1 MKIEQAIFSLAD
13 GRSVLPGSDEVTN
26 PQLVLYFGAKHYLA
40 SENFFN
46 SLSEVYPGALLVG
59 CTTAGEIM
67 GNDVHDNSVVTTAIQ
82 FDSTTVR
89 SATLQLHDA
98 ADSFSA
104 GEKLAEELN
113 DENLACVLI
122 FSDGLNV
129 NGSELV
135 RGITSVVGYDLPVT
149 GGLAGDGDRFEGT
162 LVGCGTPA
170 ASHRVAAVGLYGKGL
185 RTGHGSVG
193 GWDAF
198 GPRREITRSE
208 GNVLFELDGEP
219 ALALYKKYLGE
230 EAANLPGSAL
240 LFPLAIASPD
250 SSDIQIVRT
259 VLAVDDE
266 TQSMTFA
273 GDVPEGFAAQ
283 LMRANSERLIDGAGE
298 AARVADYAKLEG
310 RKLAVLVSCVG
321 RKMVL
326 GQRAGEEIEA
336 VSEQLGSTAMQI
348 GYYSYGEI
356 CPHVQ
361 SGFTELHNQTMTITV
376 LAEAS

>member
-1 MKIEQAIFSLAD
+1 MISLSD
-13 GRSVLPGSDEVTN
+13 GRSVLPGSDEVN
-26 PQLVLYFGAKHYLA
+26 NAQLVLYFGANHYLA
-40 SENFFN
+40 SPNFFQG
-46 SLSEVYPGALLVG
+46 LRDVYPDALLVG
-59 CTTAGEIM
+59 CSTAGEIM
-67 GNDVHDNSVVTTAIQ
+67 GNDVHDNCVVATAVE
-82 FDSTTVR
+82 FDNTVVK
-89 SATLQLHDA
+89 SASLVLDDA
-98 ADSFSA
+98 QDSFAA
-104 GEKLAEELN
+104 GAKLAAQLQ
-113 DENLACVLI
+113 DDGLACVLV

-162 LVGCGTPA
+162 LVGCDGPA
-170 ASHRVAAVGLYGKGL
+170 ESGRIAAIGLYGDSL

-198 GPRREITRSE
+198 GPRRVITRSE

-219 ALALYKKYLGE
+219 ALELYKKYLGE

-240 LFPLAIASPD
+240 LFPLAIASPESGD
-250 SSDIQIVRT
+250 FQIVRT
-259 VLAVDDE
+259 ILGIDE
-266 TQSMTFA
+266 DAQSMTFA
-273 GDVPEGFAAQ
+273 GDVPEGFVAQ

-298 AARVADYAKLEG
+298 AARIADEAKLEG

-326 GQRAGEEIEA
+326 GQRTAEEVEA
-336 VSEQLGSTAMQI
+336 VADALGSNSVQI

-361 SGFTELHNQTMTITV
+361 SGFSELHNQTMTITV

>member
-1 MKIEQAIFSLAD
+1 MKVEQAVFSLAD
-13 GRSVLPGSDEVTN
+13 GRRVLPGSDEVSRA
-26 PQLVLYFGAKHYLA
+26 QLVLYFGAKHYLA
-40 SENFFN
+40 SENFFK
-46 SLSEVYPGALLVG
+46 SLSEVYPDALLVG

-67 GNDVHDNSVVTTAIQ
+67 GNDVHDNSVVTTAIE
-82 FDSTTVR
+82 FDNTAVR
-89 SATLQLHDA
+89 SASMLLSEASESFA
-98 ADSFSA
+98 AGA
-104 GEKLAEELN
+104 KLAEELN

-135 RGITSVVGYDLPVT
+135 RGVTSVVGYDLPVT

-170 ASHRVAAVGLYGKGL
+170 SSHRVAAVGLYGKNL

-266 TQSMTFA
+266 AQSMTFA
-273 GDVPEGFAAQ
+273 GDVPEGFVAQ

-298 AARVADYAKLEG
+298 AARVADFAKLEG

-326 GQRAGEEIEA
+326 GQRTAEEIEA
-336 VSEQLGSTAMQI
+336 VAEQLGSSAMQI

-361 SGFTELHNQTMTITV
+361 SGFSELHNQTMTITV
-376 LAEAS
+376 LSEAS

>member
-1 MKIEQAIFSLAD
+1 VKVEQAIFSVAE
-13 GRSVLPGSDEVTN
+13 GRRVLPGSDEVSN
-26 PQLVLYFGAKHYLA
+26 PQLVLYFGAKHFLA
-40 SENFFN
+40 SENFFK

-67 GNDVHDNSVVTTAIQ
+67 GNDVHDNSVVTTAIE
-82 FDSTTVR
+82 FDSTTIK
-89 SATLQLHDA
+89 SSSLQLKDA
-98 ADSFSA
+98 TESFAA
-104 GEKLAEELN
+104 GEKLAQELN

-135 RGITSVVGYDLPVT
+135 RGVTSVVGYDLPVT

-162 LVGCGTPA
+162 LVGCGKPA
-170 ASHRVAAVGLYGKGL
+170 ASHQVAAVGLYGEGL

-230 EAANLPGSAL
+230 EAAHLPGSAL

-259 VLAVDDE
+259 VLAVDE
-266 TQSMTFA
+266 EAQSMTFA

-283 LMRANSERLIDGAGE
+283 LMRANSEKLIDGAGE
-298 AARVADYAKLEG
+298 AARVADVAKLEG

-326 GQRAGEEIEA
+326 GQRTAEEIEA
-336 VSEQLGSTAMQI
+336 VSEQLGKTAMQI

-361 SGFTELHNQTMTITV
+361 SGFSELHNQTMTITV